1 MNDILTVK
9 EASNL
14 LGCHEMTI
22 RNLDKRGKLSAMRDH
37 NGYRVF
43 KLVDLL
49 KLKEERNRLRSAGD
63 HA

>member
-9 EASNL
+9 GAANL
-14 LGCHEMTI
+14 LGCHEATI
-22 RNLDKRGKLSAMRDH
+22 RNLDKRGKLPTMRDH
-37 NGYRVF
+37 NGRRAI